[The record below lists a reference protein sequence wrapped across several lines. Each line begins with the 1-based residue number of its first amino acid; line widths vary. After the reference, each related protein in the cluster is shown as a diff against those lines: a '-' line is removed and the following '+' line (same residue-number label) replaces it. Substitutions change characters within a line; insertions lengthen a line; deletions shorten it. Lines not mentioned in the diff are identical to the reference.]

1 MAVPTYS
8 MFNSQNRLSW
18 LVQPFKWIWLY
29 HQPRADARKHAVV
42 WRSLILA
49 WRVVIVLALIDA
61 AYVWSIWPNF
71 DKLRTGP
78 IPKSRFIQTYEQDAR
93 EDEDLPKLQW
103 QRVNSTAIP
112 RHVKRAAVVGEDAH
126 FYSHFGI
133 DTEAIVDAMDR
144 NLSAK
149 RWKYGAS
156 TISQQT
162 VKNLF
167 FSPKRSLFRKWHEM
181 LLTFGMESKLS
192 KDRILVIYLNIAEFG
207 EGIYGI
213 EAAAQH
219 YFGVPASSLNERQ
232 AAELIATLP
241 APKKDNPNTRTTMFN
256 HRANAIYRWIR
267 PTPEQPTPDEQ
278 DIFDLFDSGV
288 TTAQPKSNGG
298 SVYDRKPGHPAHFS

>member
-1 MAVPTYS
+1 MTVLTYAL
-8 MFNSQNRLSW
+8 FNPQHW
-18 LVQPFKWIWLY
+18 LGWLFQPFKWLWLY
-29 HQPRADARKHAVV
+29 RRPRPDARKPALI
-42 WRSLILA
+42 WRTLIIA
-49 WRVVIVLALIDA
+49 WRCVILLALVDA
-61 AYVWSIWPNF
+61 VYVWSIWPNF

-78 IPKSRFIQTYEQDAR
+78 IPKSRFIQSYEQDAR
-93 EDEDLPKLQW
+93 YDDDLPKLKW
-103 QRVNSTAIP
+103 QRVTSNTIP

-144 NLSAK
+144 NFSLK
-149 RWKYGAS
+149 RWKYGGS

-192 KDRILVIYLNIAEFG
+192 KDRILEIYLNIAEFG
-207 EGIYGI
+207 EGVYGI

-219 YFGVPASSLNERQ
+219 YFGVPASALSERQ

-241 APKKDNPNTRTTMFN
+241 APKKDNPATRTNMFN
-256 HRANAIYRWIR
+256 RRANAIYRWVR
-267 PTPEQPTPDEQ
+267 PAPEQPVPDDQ

-288 TTAQPKSNGG
+288 TTAQPKSGTG
-298 SVYDRKPGHPAHFS
+298 SLLGRKPGHPAHLS